1 MAGNWKT
8 IVMSGAVA
16 LAAGFGGAALYGTAG
31 FGEEATRTYLIENPE
46 ILQQMA
52 EALQR
57 QEARQRLAQ
66 VGDDALEPFP
76 GAVLGNP
83 DGSKTLVEFSDYN
96 CGFCRV
102 SREHVDAL
110 VAADPD
116 LRVVI
121 RELPIFEGSEEPARM
136 ALAAAKQGRF
146 PEFHKA
152 LFEQD
157 SRDAAAITR
166 AASIAGLDMER
177 AMADAVG
184 DDISVELAKNQAVAQ
199 TLGFAGTPSWIAGGT
214 PLEGA
219 VGVERLAELIAAG
232 ADKTGA

>member
-8 IVMSGAVA
+8 IAISGAIA
-16 LAAGFGGAALYGTAG
+16 LAAGFGGAALYDSAG
-31 FGEEATRTYLIENPE
+31 FGTEKTRAYLIENPE

-57 QEARQRLAQ
+57 QEAQQRLAQ
-66 VGDDALEPFP
+66 VGDDALAPFP

-83 DGSKTLVEFSDYN
+83 NGSKTLVEFSDYN

-110 VAADPD
+110 VAADPE

-121 RELPIFEGSEEPARM
+121 REWPIFEGSEEPARM
-136 ALAAAKQGRF
+136 ALAAAKQGKF
-146 PEFHKA
+146 AAFHKA

-157 SRDAAAITR
+157 SRDASAITR
-166 AASIAGLDMER
+166 AASLAGLDMER

-184 DDISVELAKNQAVAQ
+184 DDISVELAKNQSVAQ
-199 TLGFAGTPSWIAGGT
+199 TLGFGGTPSWIAGGT

-219 VGVERLAELIAAG
+219 VGEKRLAELIAAG